1 MAMLNFLVPMFS
13 WALFYKL
20 GMGIA
25 YNSTRLQ
32 ECLGKGHNNF
42 LSTKI
47 HYCSYDNPILNIFCW
62 TWLCLFVICMSNIVD
77 AYCLFCCGKH
87 INKSTEKTKKML
99 SKEAYN
105 NRKRYWNNLK
115 QGSDTMYWTKHP
127 DFLNENL
134 KELCSLLRSITRELE
149 IFFQTKWMS
158 EEFFKSYSRI
168 LTKKNPVSKADR
180 AI

>member
-32 ECLGKGHNNF
+32 ECLGKGYNNF

-87 INKSTEKTKKML
+87 INKSTEKTKRML

-105 NRKRYWNNLK
+105 NRKRYWNKFKTEIWYHVLDK
-115 QGSDTMYWTKHP
+115 TSGFSKWKSERTMQP
-127 DFLNENL
+127 SMVNNERTWN
-134 KELCSLLRSITRELE
+134 
-149 IFFQTKWMS
+149 FFSNKVDVR
-158 EEFFKSYSRI
+158 RI
-168 LTKKNPVSKADR
+168 LQKL
-180 AI
+180 

>member
-105 NRKRYWNNLK
+105 NRKRYLNNLK
-115 QGSDTMYWTKHP
+115 QGSERTMQP
-127 DFLNENL
+127 SVVNNERTL
-134 KELCSLLRSITRELE
+134 
-149 IFFQTKWMS
+149 IFFQTKWML

-168 LTKKNPVSKADR
+168 LTKRTLVQRQIGPFNNNQHLF
-180 AI
+180 